1 MYSPHVQPVC
11 YSSTSSTIYMI
22 VCKQTSGGT
31 TIQSSG
37 SHLAQTKGQP
47 DNNQH
52 KECLG
57 HIARIIHVVAI
68 FNPQFQ
74 YTNLPP
80 YVVNY
85 M

>member
-1 MYSPHVQPVC
+1 
-11 YSSTSSTIYMI
+11 MI

-57 HIARIIHVVAI
+57 HIARIIKWWLFSI
-68 FNPQFQ
+68 LNFNTQIC
-74 YTNLPP
+74 LL
-80 YVVNY
+80 YVVSRGG
-85 M
+85 